1 MNTLITTLRGVVGD
15 AQVLTHDDPA
25 TDLTAWEQD
34 WRKRATGR
42 ALAVVRPGS
51 TAEVAAVVQACVA
64 AGVSIVPQGG
74 NTGLVVGSVPD
85 DSGTQVVLSLT
96 RMNTV
101 RAIDGDNLTLTVD
114 AGCVLQAVQEAAE
127 RAGYLFPLSL
137 AAEGSCTIGG
147 NLATNAGGTQV
158 VRYGNARELCL
169 GLEVVTAQGEVWHG
183 LSGLRKDNTGYDL
196 RDLFVGSEGTL
207 GIITAATMKL
217 YPLPAAQ
224 LTAWAAVSSLDAAV
238 QLLGLAHRHLGA
250 GLTGFEVMGQGKT
263 CLLIV
268 DDAQNLT
275 EDSLEL
281 IRLLCNLETDQEKLL
296 QILLAGQPELEDTL
310 ARHNLRQLRSRVV
323 KHARLFGL
331 HSTEIADYIR
341 FRFESSGSDGS
352 LLLATDA
359 CQILLQ
365 ETAGVP
371 RQIHL
376 VMDRCLYGLAARHA
390 RVIDAALMKQAI
402 EDSRVS
408 LGSQVLAPPVRPAA
422 TATRSTPSPVAVA
435 LAMAVVVAAIG
446 VAWYQSSVPVQAAEA
461 PTARVAGTAPLA
473 AALPV
478 PPAQDQSP
486 PSCALTDSSGL
497 PAQTVHEQPLP
508 ELAFRLLGA
517 RLARQ
522 DGVCLTGHD
531 GQHRLR
537 WQATAA
543 NLDLKDRPTAAR
555 TQIALSHYGSLPA
568 TDVDG
573 LWGERSRDALQRFQ
587 AGIGLAPT
595 GEIDALSALILEK
608 FYVQAQ

>member
-1 MNTLITTLRGVVGD
+1 MNARNSHLATLGLVRNPFPYTPDAGCYFTTPHLDEQVVEIEHCIL
-15 AQVLTHDDPA
+15 A
-25 TDLTAWEQD
+25 
-34 WRKRATGR
+34 RKGFC
-42 ALAVVRPGS
+42 LL
-51 TAEVAAVVQACVA
+51 TAEVGMGKSTLVRRLMADLAPKNVVSALVFNTFLQGTELLAAV
-64 AGVSIVPQGG
+64 
-74 NTGLVVGSVPD
+74 LHD
-85 DSGTQVVLSLT
+85 
-96 RMNTV
+96 
-101 RAIDGDNLTLTVD
+101 
-114 AGCVLQAVQEAAE
+114 
-127 RAGYLFPLSL
+127 F
-137 AAEGSCTIGG
+137 
-147 NLATNAGGTQV
+147 
-158 VRYGNARELCL
+158 
-169 GLEVVTAQGEVWHG
+169 GLE
-183 LSGLRKDNTGYDL
+183 STGNMATDIA
-196 RDLFVGSEGTL
+196 TL
-207 GIITAATMKL
+207 N
-217 YPLPAAQ
+217 
-224 LTAWAAVSSLDAAV
+224 SF
-238 QLLGLAHRHLGA
+238 LLENHR
-250 GLTGFEVMGQGKT
+250 QGKT

-310 ARHNLRQLRSRVV
+310 ARHNLRQLRSRVF

-486 PSCALTDSSGL
+486 PACALTDSSGL